1 MRRADR
7 LFDIIQRLRT
17 ATGPVTATT
26 LSIALEVTVR
36 TVYRDIATLQARRV
50 PIEGAPGI
58 GYLFRRGFD
67 LPPLMF
73 TADEVE
79 AIAVGARLLRRTG
92 DAGLQ
97 DAAANVL
104 SKISVV
110 LPPDTRPR
118 LDDPAMFV
126 SDFGVAAMPEV
137 DLALVRAAIRTRRK
151 LRIAYADRTGR
162 RTHRII
168 WPVAI
173 AYYVQA
179 TLIAGWC
186 ETRRDYRHFRTDR
199 IKTLAVLDA
208 TFDDVDGRL
217 AAGWRELPRFGPEG
231 SQRSLKAPEVTS
243 IRGEKM

>member
-17 ATGPVTATT
+17 ATGPVTAAT
-26 LSIALEVTVR
+26 LSTELEVTVR
-36 TVYRDIATLQARRV
+36 TVYRDIATLRARRV

-97 DAAANVL
+97 SAAASLL

-110 LPPDTRPR
+110 LPPDTGPH

-126 SDFGVAAMPEV
+126 SGFGVAAMPEA
-137 DLALVRAAIRTRRK
+137 DLALVRAAIRNRRK
-151 LRIAYADRTGR
+151 LRIGYADSTGRSRSPIMCRRRSSPAGARRGATIAISERTGSGR
-162 RTHRII
+162 YRSSMRPSTMRTGGSR
-168 WPVAI
+168 PGGVSCPDS
-173 AYYVQA
+173 V
-179 TLIAGWC
+179 
-186 ETRRDYRHFRTDR
+186 RTA
-199 IKTLAVLDA
+199 LNV
-208 TFDDVDGRL
+208 
-217 AAGWRELPRFGPEG
+217 P
-231 SQRSLKAPEVTS
+231 
-243 IRGEKM
+243 